1 MAFKVDDLVLPTRY
15 VFHQNRFVGV
25 EMGPYYMTTAGLA
38 ALEQRKPRFETLNA
52 AFVEKYGAPSRT
64 RRVRYRGMEEIPRS
78 QSSGSEFVPTQ
89 FSEEVHL
96 WENDSVRIEIARWR
110 DVNINRASIETAEW
124 YRMKKAFD
132 EAKKKG
138 SVTNF

>member
-1 MAFKVDDLVLPTRY
+1 
-15 VFHQNRFVGV
+15 
-25 EMGPYYMTTAGLA
+25 MTTAGLA